1 MMYEKPK
8 EPKMVDKNN
17 ANGAANGARKSRS
30 DFQLGDFELWLETQL
45 ADLEAKYESFATINS
60 NRAFF
65 DRDND

>member
-8 EPKMVDKNN
+8 NPKTVDNN
-17 ANGAANGARKSRS
+17 ANGAGNGARESRS

-65 DRDND
+65 DRDSR